1 MLRCRGTELGVAIK
15 ADGWFAGRGGIG
27 CKGGIASGSGGLDL
41 AIGGGGVWSGS
52 DGLTIVQGEIT
63 GAESFHKVLGD
74 SENGRAIASFGA
86 KEILSVAPGA
96 VVKGDDAV
104 DCGKRKDESGKKR
117 KEFHGEGRGCTY
129 ADPGLKG
136 EAKK

>member
-1 MLRCRGTELGVAIK
+1 
-15 ADGWFAGRGGIG
+15 
-27 CKGGIASGSGGLDL
+27 
-41 AIGGGGVWSGS
+41 
-52 DGLTIVQGEIT
+52 
-63 GAESFHKVLGD
+63 
-74 SENGRAIASFGA
+74 
-86 KEILSVAPGA
+86 LSVAPGA

-104 DCGKRKDESGKKR
+104 DCGKKR

>member
-1 MLRCRGTELGVAIK
+1 M
-15 ADGWFAGRGGIG
+15 
-27 CKGGIASGSGGLDL
+27 
-41 AIGGGGVWSGS
+41 
-52 DGLTIVQGEIT
+52 TIVQGEIT

-104 DCGKRKDESGKKR
+104 DCGKKR